1 MSTKRLGIQLRPGAE
16 PRADAW
22 VGEGTPPA
30 PPLAAAPPP
39 AVKRLT
45 IDLPAP
51 LHRRLKIKAATEG
64 VQMVDLVRQWIET
77 GCS

>member
-1 MSTKRLGIQLRPGAE
+1 MSMKRLGIQLRPGAE
-16 PRADAW
+16 PHADAW
-22 VGEGTPPA
+22 VGEGAPPA
-30 PPLAAAPPP
+30 PPAAAAPR

-51 LHRRLKIKAATEG
+51 LHRRLKIKAASEG

-77 GCS
+77 GCA

>member
-1 MSTKRLGIQLRPGAE
+1 MSTKRVGIPLRPG
-16 PRADAW
+16 ADAW
-22 VGEGTPPA
+22 VGEGTVTPPPA
-30 PPLAAAPPP
+30 TAPR

-51 LHRRLKIKAATEG
+51 LRRRLKIKAASEG

>member
-22 VGEGTPPA
+22 VGEGTIT
-30 PPLAAAPPP
+30 PPP
-39 AVKRLT
+39 AATAPRTIKRLT